1 MSQFGTLLDCGFV
14 TGANGVYSGNGYA
27 VLSAN
32 HTSPTSSSFKS
43 LSHKI
48 HWTYFPIDY
57 SQETGNYSD
66 TSTAVNVL
74 ATWAQMPA
82 YCRYCHAP
90 DHSMNTCAL
99 RLKNMKCNLC
109 HETGHIR
116 KDCGR
121 KNVSTVD
128 HAKKRKTP
136 KDIVL
141 KETKSPSNT
150 TVIFIDTPPKTSPIS
165 DPSSSDQSPK
175 SNTINID
182 NPVDIVNDD
191 TPVTDTIIQ
200 PTAGLSSVD
209 NKTEYAPR
217 TLRSSVP
224 KSKYDPSSD
233 ALGKADSTDSIQF
246 FGTDFDMTDV
256 VSTTL
261 LLHVSVCSSCG
272 GIGHKCKN
280 HHLCPNNI
288 KNTLE
293 QQTVIDYVSKL
304 DHEDME
310 HQFLFLLLTLK
321 YEYDK

>member
-14 TGANGVYSGNGYA
+14 TGASGVYSGNGYA

-32 HTSPTSSSFKS
+32 NTSPTSSSFKS

-57 SQETGNYSD
+57 SKETGNYSD

-99 RLKNMKCNLC
+99 RLKNMRCNLC

-136 KDIVL
+136 KDVEL
-141 KETKSPSNT
+141 KEKQPPSNT
-150 TVIFIDTPPKTSPIS
+150 TVIYIDTPTETSPIS
-165 DPSSSDQSPK
+165 DPSSSDQSPR
-175 SNTINID
+175 SNIINID
-182 NPVDIVNDD
+182 SPVAALNDD
-191 TPVTDTIIQ
+191 IPVTDTIIQ
-200 PTAGLSSVD
+200 PTEGLSSVEK
-209 NKTEYAPR
+209 KTKYAPR
-217 TLRSSVP
+217 ALRSSVP

-233 ALGKADSTDSIQF
+233 TLGNAGSTDSTQSP
-246 FGTDFDMTDV
+246 GTDVDMTDV

-261 LLHVSVCSSCG
+261 LPPVSVCSSCG
-272 GIGHKCKN
+272 GVGHKRKN
-280 HHLCPNNI
+280 HHLCSNNT

-293 QQTVIDYVSKL
+293 QQSVIDHVSTL

-310 HQFLFLLLTLK
+310 H
-321 YEYDK
+321 